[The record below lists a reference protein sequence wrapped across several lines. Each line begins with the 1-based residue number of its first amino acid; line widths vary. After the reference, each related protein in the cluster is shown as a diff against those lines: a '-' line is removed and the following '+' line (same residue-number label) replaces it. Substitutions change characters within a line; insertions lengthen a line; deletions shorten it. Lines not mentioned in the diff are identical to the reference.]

1 MANVNNDFED
11 YWLSQ
16 IFFLFLWVD
25 ANSRDFFPL
34 MVHFCQLMK
43 KSFYF
48 FVEFAKVKLQ
58 LKGPGNKAQDLTD
71 ANKIEDSEHIPLEVP
86 NVKFDLDGCV

>member
-1 MANVNNDFED
+1 MIIPDS
-11 YWLSQ
+11 LSLPLSRCQ
-16 IFFLFLWVD
+16 QPRFFSSHGSLLSVD
-25 ANSRDFFPL
+25 EKIIL
-34 MVHFCQLMK
+34 
-43 KSFYF
+43 F

-71 ANKIEDSEHIPLEVP
+71 ANKIADSEHIPLEVP